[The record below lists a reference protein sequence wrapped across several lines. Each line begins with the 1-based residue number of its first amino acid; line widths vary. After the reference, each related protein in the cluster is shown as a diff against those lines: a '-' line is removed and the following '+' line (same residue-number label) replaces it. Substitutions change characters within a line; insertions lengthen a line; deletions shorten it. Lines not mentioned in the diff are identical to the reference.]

1 MEYTDKEYCLEV
13 WGDYA
18 CFTRPE
24 LKVER
29 VSYDVITPSAARA
42 IFEAIDRA
50 EGAVLI
56 HCFSGKDRTGMVA
69 ALLLDLAGVDGA
81 DIVAD
86 YQVSLTYLT
95 GPEAHR
101 IPSNPENMAAY
112 LALLGQYGGAAQF
125 LSQRCGL
132 PSDLIARIRSRLC
145 R

>member
-1 MEYTDKEYCLEV
+1 M
-13 WGDYA
+13 
-18 CFTRPE
+18 
-24 LKVER
+24 
-29 VSYDVITPSAARA
+29 
-42 IFEAIDRA
+42 
-50 EGAVLI
+50 LI

-101 IPSNPENMAAY
+101 IPSNPENMVAY

-132 PSDLIARIRSRLC
+132 PRDLIARIRSRLC